1 MAHGFLTPT
10 PVSGDNFWKNVEWL
24 WKKLNKEK
32 EEKEEKEKG
41 GALATTPKPD
51 IYDPSV
57 KAVRVTEVGQK
68 QEPKAATMLKGSP
81 VAKMI
86 GAGSSNI
93 VAQGRPAL
101 PPAAPSKGGT
111 FTNIPGISAAPK
123 KLDSEV
129 FFKAAQTG
137 VDPETGRYLSS
148 EERKDYL
155 KKSKS
160 QMNATASV
168 ASAGASGISSASL
181 ITKGDEAVVGS
192 VENLTKVVTSLVDAV
207 KAQTAAQKQISD
219 KEAAK
224 ADTLANR
231 ALAREE
237 EKALEGAADN
247 SGFITPSGGIQL
259 GGNAAQGGMGG
270 GAGGG
275 PGLGLGG
282 KVAAN
287 AIAKRGIG
295 RMATR
300 YGAKVAGKQGAKMGS
315 KVAGKLGLKA
325 LGIAGKKI
333 PLLGLGLG
341 GLFAAGRAMRGDWA
355 GAGMEL
361 ASGAA
366 STVPGFG
373 TAASLGIDAALM
385 AKDAASGMARGG
397 LVTGGKKSVVDDVP
411 IRADEGEV
419 VMSNSA
425 GNAWGRGTLLAMNA
439 MGGGANKPTGG
450 KGYAEGG
457 LVGGD
462 KAKSKQMFKLFGEGM
477 IDAQKANSRDFARI
491 QSQGLKQYYENEGG
505 GDQLGK
511 SLIKVFSKVTG
522 VLGALFGGTLT
533 SLMGGSAQA
542 APNGNP
548 ADYLDGGIG
557 GSTAERNAA
566 AFLSTLEGGGGQTAA
581 DTFQVMLNRTANA
594 KSGGSMKAYG
604 TTLFDQITAQGQ
616 FSPFAAAIYDR
627 KTGDDAA
634 DAKYGKIREKL
645 GKNAAERKAKLLEIA
660 GKPNGLAELQKL
672 FGAGSG
678 SEASKVL
685 ADFETSG
692 AMSKSSAQFV
702 GGAMSFR
709 GYQTAGS
716 RRRSQGGNY
725 FFGAAQGTKAASLNA
740 VSAAPEFPVSG
751 GSGGAAALAQAA
763 ASMKGMS
770 SRSGPSG
777 GRNACV
783 WAVNKVF
790 AKAGIPTPWGTSEYV
805 PTAEEMMIK
814 AGYSQVSSPQAGDL
828 YVAPGQKHIGVIT
841 PDGKVISNSSSGA
854 QFSWVDTIAAYNS
867 YYGGKGKIYRM
878 PGGLAAKGRKP
889 VGTPTPTA
897 SAPPKDKSAIMRENA
912 AKLKAAPANQ
922 NTGASL
928 AQASGQVSMMA
939 MGMNTPTGNIIN
951 NIYGGPG
958 GQQASPMSNSLSPG
972 ATASNTLFNWKAA
985 RR

>member
-10 PVSGDNFWKNVEWL
+10 PVSGDNFWRNVEWL

-93 VAQGRPAL
+93 VSQGRPAL

-111 FTNIPGISAAPK
+111 FTNIPGVSAAPK
-123 KLDSEV
+123 KLDSEA

-137 VDPETGRYLSS
+137 VDPQTGRYLSS

-181 ITKGDEAVVGS
+181 VTKGDEAVVGS

-207 KAQTAAQKQISD
+207 KAQTTAQKQISD

-287 AIAKRGIG
+287 AIAKRGVG

-325 LGIAGKKI
+325 LGIVGKKI

-511 SLIKVFSKVTG
+511 SLVRIFSKVGG
-522 VLGALFGGTLT
+522 VLGSLFSGTLT
-533 SLMGGSAQA
+533 SLLGGAAQA
-542 APNGNP
+542 APTGNP
-548 ADYLDGGIG
+548 ADYLNTANGGQDLMTLATIAALES
-557 GSTAERNAA
+557 GSSQGQADVAQSVYNRLADKTYGKSITEILTKQGQYQVAFKDPTASSGAGTQVADEFKNIRTEDDAVKAMMYYYNKRGQKITAEQARQK
-566 AFLSTLEGGGGQTAA
+566 L
-581 DTFQVMLNRTANA
+581 R
-594 KSGGSMKAYG
+594 GSV
-604 TTLFDQITAQGQ
+604 
-616 FSPFAAAIYDR
+616 AAIQD
-627 KTGDDAA
+627 
-634 DAKYGKIREKL
+634 
-645 GKNAAERKAKLLEIA
+645 
-660 GKPNGLAELQKL
+660 AELQKKAAQHVGGRTEFLSAGSNVPGAAFRGGGSDNKFFAAYGSGNQMSRGATAAPTGL
-672 FGAGSG
+672 FDGSTSAVLSTGRLPALPDTGTMHGQAYGANRRGGRKHAGVDFDIKGNEKFYSRIGGTVVKVGYDPSGYGNYVDIYNEQLKVTERIAEGAKVLVQQGQKVSPGAAIVQGETNTGVIHYEIRKEQGGFGFSGTVNPLNFLASATSKNPDVATARPAAGGGGGGRRGSG
-678 SEASKVL
+678 SSP
-685 ADFETSG
+685 
-692 AMSKSSAQFV
+692 
-702 GGAMSFR
+702 
-709 GYQTAGS
+709 GS
-716 RRRSQGGNY
+716 LQ
-725 FFGAAQGTKAASLNA
+725 
-740 VSAAPEFPVSG
+740 
-751 GSGGAAALAQAA
+751 
-763 ASMKGMS
+763 
-770 SRSGPSG
+770 
-777 GRNACV
+777 
-783 WAVNKVF
+783 
-790 AKAGIPTPWGTSEYV
+790 
-805 PTAEEMMIK
+805 
-814 AGYSQVSSPQAGDL
+814 
-828 YVAPGQKHIGVIT
+828 
-841 PDGKVISNSSSGA
+841 
-854 QFSWVDTIAAYNS
+854 
-867 YYGGKGKIYRM
+867 
-878 PGGLAAKGRKP
+878 
-889 VGTPTPTA
+889 
-897 SAPPKDKSAIMRENA
+897 
-912 AKLKAAPANQ
+912 AAPANQ
-922 NTGASL
+922 NNGTSL

-951 NIYGGPG
+951 NIYGGAG
-958 GQQASPMSNSLSPG
+958 GQQGTPTSNSLSAG
-972 ATASNTLFNWKAA
+972 ATAASTLFNWKAA